1 MLRRI
6 SKVETI
12 KVNDITLSSVL
23 QIGDTNHL
31 SPTSKALAVKREYP
45 LFFDDEGRFE
55 DYSIFTR
62 EIPQPTITE
71 KVNMR
76 VENVCPIIHVDH
88 INVNSISAASVVQIG
103 SAQTINT
110 EVRVKHIRHLIG
122 E

>member
-12 KVNDITLSSVL
+12 KVNSIALSSVL

-45 LFFDDEGRFE
+45 LFLDDEGRFE

-62 EIPQPTITE
+62 EFPQPTLTGM
-71 KVNMR
+71 VNMR
-76 VENVCPIIHVDH
+76 VENVCPIIHVDD
-88 INVNSISAASVVQIG
+88 INVNSIAAASIVQIG
-103 SAQTINT
+103 SAQTVNT
-110 EVRVKHIRHLIG
+110 EVRVKHIRQLLG
-122 E
+122 D